1 MSAAKTKCSPPV
13 LLQNFYRI
21 SEAERV
27 AGRLTACGIPCAEKP
42 ADDGPEPQT
51 VLVLLGESAPWP
63 EVTDFLRQCADRD
76 RRAVCLGLYNQP
88 LEHHKIWELLAAGA
102 DEFLAWNQTEQP
114 EQALLAR
121 LERWAEVGS
130 VLQSAR
136 VREQLIGQCPAWR
149 RLLRQVIEAACYSES
164 PVLVL
169 GDSGTGKELIAR
181 LIHDLDRR
189 PDKRDFVV
197 ADCTTVV
204 PELSGSEFFGHE
216 KGAFTNAVA
225 NRDGAFALADGGT
238 LFLDEIGELPLPL
251 QAELLRVVQEKTYKR
266 VGSSFWRQSRFRLV
280 AATHRDLQ
288 AEVSKG
294 RFRED
299 LFYRISAC
307 VCHVPPLCSRR
318 DDIPALV
325 QFFLKKHLSVEKPPA
340 LDEAMRCYL
349 LTREYRGNVRELQQ
363 LIARIAYR
371 HTGSGPITVGD
382 LPEGDRPDTA
392 RMLNPWASPELE
404 NALRLA
410 VTNGMGLKEIKRQL
424 SNRAMDLCIAD
435 EGGNLQAAAQ
445 RLQVSDRT
453 LQMYAAA
460 KESGAGAMEGGDE
473 G

>member
-1 MSAAKTKCSPPV
+1 

-21 SEAERV
+21 SEAERLS
-27 AGRLTACGIPCAEKP
+27 GRLAACGIPCTEKS

-51 VLVLLGESAPWP
+51 VLVLLGESTPWS
-63 EVTDFLRQCADRD
+63 EVTDFLHHCADRD
-76 RRAVCLGLYNQP
+76 LRAVCLGLYNQP

-102 DEFLAWNQTEQP
+102 DEFFAWNQTEQP
-114 EQALLAR
+114 ERALQAR

-149 RLLRQVIEAACYSES
+149 RLLRQVVEAACFSEA

-169 GDSGTGKELIAR
+169 GESGTGKELIAK

-189 PDKRDFVV
+189 SDKRDFVV

-225 NRDGAFALADGGT
+225 SRDGAFALADGGT

-251 QAELLRVVQEKTYKR
+251 QAELLRVVQEKNYKR

-280 AATHRDLQ
+280 AATNRNLQ
-288 AEVSKG
+288 NEVSQG

-307 VCHVPPLCSRR
+307 VCHVPPLCARR

-325 QFFLKKHLSVEKPPA
+325 QFFLKKYLTTEKPPA
-340 LDEAMRCYL
+340 LDEPMRYHL

-371 HTGSGPITVGD
+371 HTGDGPITVGD
-382 LPEGDRPDTA
+382 LPEMDRPDIA
-392 RMLNPWASPELE
+392 RMLNPWASPEFE

-410 VTNGMGLKEIKRQL
+410 VTNGMGLKEIKRQV

-453 LQMYAAA
+453 LQLYYAASRDGSA
-460 KESGAGAMEGGDE
+460 LPELD
-473 G
+473 